1 MQTEVVAEYS
11 EVEPLDITAS
21 LLLLRMTVEEV
32 GQRPMALL
40 GQLGEVRGQKQCG
53 GGAGGVACREVTVQ
67 WVANR
72 LQKVAAVVFLQR

>member
-1 MQTEVVAEYS
+1 MLTPCCHYVHFSQMQTEVVAEYS

-40 GQLGEVRGQKQCG
+40 GQLGEVR
-53 GGAGGVACREVTVQ
+53 V
-67 WVANR
+67 
-72 LQKVAAVVFLQR
+72 